1 MTNKKTKVTAGIT
14 TIAMCFS
21 LLAGC
26 GGNSSSATDPN
37 TATQNS
43 DQTGTDIIV
52 ETVDNGWTYGQVAV
66 GGGGFVTGVFSTCE
80 EGVYY
85 ARTDVGGA
93 YRWDDSAKKWKSLNY
108 WVSEEDVGLMGISAV
123 AVDPTNAA
131 KVYLLAGTEYFS
143 GGKTCILV
151 SDNYGESFNVVD
163 VSDLIKV
170 HGNGM
175 GRGNGERL
183 AVDPNNP
190 DVIYAGGNSGGMIK
204 STDGGYTW
212 DPVTS
217 FPVTTT
223 SNKNG
228 INIIVLDPSSEKDGV
243 TQRIYAAVS
252 AKSENIYVSED
263 AGSTWSLLPNANN
276 AMPQRIKLDSDGDL
290 YVTYGDTEGPWGMSN
305 GSVYKYDVD
314 EGTAENIAPATT
326 PFSDIAID
334 PENEDRL
341 VLTTACTWLQQPN
354 GSFGDV
360 IYVSEDGG
368 DSWKNIIQN
377 ATMSNNGM
385 SWIDGYAFHWCS
397 SLALNPFD
405 TDEIMVT
412 SGNGIFACD
421 NIWDDSPELYFN
433 SQGIEETVP
442 MDMITL
448 EDFPLVSAA
457 LDYDG
462 FVHEDIYTNAVRH
475 GGEIGS
481 TTSVTIAPQNRDY
494 WAKVG
499 GSESGMAISY
509 TTDGGKTWSTIKKS
523 PEKGKIYYNGKIA
536 FNADGS
542 RLIWSP
548 ENAYYA
554 FYTEDFGETWTQCE
568 GLMGQNYYI
577 IGDSINP
584 DYVYAYGNDKLYR
597 STDGGKSFE
606 KIGTDLFLMEDRLCV
621 DPVTEGCF
629 YLPAGG
635 GLYVTTDYGTT
646 FTKVEGAKICNA
658 VSLGK
663 AKNEGDPYVIYI
675 YGTTADS
682 DTVGIYMTEDNGA
695 TWERCNDDAHRFGG
709 LGNGDWIC
717 GDLNVYGRVYMS
729 TVGLGI
735 CYCDKTEK

>member
-1 MTNKKTKVTAGIT
+1 MLKNKKSFASAALSVLLSVS
-14 TIAMCFS
+14 M
-21 LLAGC
+21 LAGC
-26 GGNSSSATDPN
+26 AGGGNSSTAEDSSQSEAPAGNDVTAVTD
-37 TATQNS
+37 T
-43 DQTGTDIIV
+43 
-52 ETVDNGWTYGQVAV
+52 GWTYGQVAV

-93 YRWDDSAKKWKSLNY
+93 YRWDDSAKQWKSLNY
-108 WVSEEDVGLMGISAV
+108 WVSEDDVGLMGISAI
-123 AVDPTNAA
+123 ATDPTNAA

-151 SDNYGESFNVVD
+151 SDNYGESFTAVD
-163 VSDLIKV
+163 VTDLIKV

-183 AVDPNNP
+183 AVDPNNTNI
-190 DVIYAGGNSGGMIK
+190 IYAGGNSGGMIK

-212 DPVTS
+212 DVVSS
-217 FPVTTT
+217 FPVTYTT
-223 SNKNG
+223 NKNG
-228 INIIVLDPSSEKDGV
+228 INIILADPSSVKDGV

-252 AKSENIYVSED
+252 SDSDNIYVSED
-263 AGSTWSLLPNANN
+263 AGSTWNLLPNTIK
-276 AMPQRIKLDSDGDL
+276 AMPQRMKLDSKGNL
-290 YVTYGDTEGPWGMSN
+290 YVTYGDTEGPWGMSS
-305 GSVYKYDVD
+305 GSVYKYDISA
-314 EGTAENIAPATT
+314 GTAENIAPAST

-334 PENEDRL
+334 PNDENRM
-341 VLTTACTWLQQPN
+341 VLTTACTWSQQPN
-354 GSFGDV
+354 GAFGDI
-360 IYVSEDGG
+360 IYVTTDGG
-368 DSWKNIIQN
+368 KSWTNIISS
-377 ATMSNNGM
+377 ATMEDNGM
-385 SWIDGYAFHWCS
+385 SWIDSYAYHWCS
-397 SLALNPFD
+397 ALALNPFD
-405 TDEIMVT
+405 TNEIMVT

-421 NIWDDSPELYFN
+421 NIWDENPVLYFN
-433 SQGIEETVP
+433 SKGIEETVP

-448 EDFPLVSAA
+448 EDYPLVSAA

-462 FVHEDIYTNAVRH
+462 FVHEDIYTSAARH
-475 GGEIGS
+475 GGQIGS
-481 TTSVTIAPQNRDY
+481 VTSITIAPQNRDY

-499 GSESGMAISY
+499 GSDSGMALNY
-509 TTDGGKTWSTIKKS
+509 TTDGGETWNSITKS
-523 PEKGKIYYNGKIA
+523 PESGKIYYNGSVA

-548 ENAYYA
+548 ENAYNAY
-554 FYTEDFGETWTQCE
+554 YTEDFGKTWTQCE
-568 GLMGQNYYI
+568 GLMGKDYYI

-606 KIGTDLFLMEDRLCV
+606 KIATDLFIMEDRLCV
-621 DPVTEGCF
+621 NPTVEGSF

-635 GLYVTTDYGTT
+635 GLYVTEDYGTT
-646 FTKVEGAKICNA
+646 LTKVDGVKLCNA

-675 YGTTADS
+675 YGTTTDS
-682 DTVGIYMTEDNGA
+682 DTVGIYMSEDSGA
-695 TWERCNDDAHRFGG
+695 SWQRVNDDAHRFGG